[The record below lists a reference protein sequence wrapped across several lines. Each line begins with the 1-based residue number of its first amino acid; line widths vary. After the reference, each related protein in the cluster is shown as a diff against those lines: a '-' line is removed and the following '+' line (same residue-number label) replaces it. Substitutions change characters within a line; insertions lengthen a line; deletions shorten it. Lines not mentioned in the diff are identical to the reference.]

1 MENQLLEIP
10 EKNIFLE
17 FVLDGQLYAV
27 LSKEEE
33 LDEGSE
39 IYFAKV
45 EYLDEIK
52 IIRNI
57 ENDNEYEKVLR
68 EYERLCD
75 TYGEGEN

>member
-1 MENQLLEIP
+1 MENKLLEIP

-17 FVLDGQLYAV
+17 FELDGSLYAV
-27 LSKEEE
+27 ISKEEE

-57 ENDNEYEKVLR
+57 ENDYEYEKVIG

-75 TYGEGEN
+75 TYGGES